1 MGREVQRAK
10 LHQLVADHWGAE
22 AAELVMDVIPPWDH
36 EEIARKVDVENAR
49 LSLEASIANLRTETA
64 DLRTELKCEM
74 AALNGEMA
82 ALNGEF
88 AVLSGGLDARFERQF
103 NRLAMANIGI
113 MFGFASLLI
122 AAAKFV

>member
-74 AALNGEMA
+74 AALNGE
-82 ALNGEF
+82 F